1 MLDLEKGCRTLLLE
15 LFKLSQKTRLDEHI
29 LLPQQVA
36 MILRVDLADTI
47 VFVDFLERK
56 GYIRCG
62 RPVGSHYSW
71 IKLTS
76 QGMELVMNPA
86 NLDTVFHVSASDEVQ
101 VLALGAATREKIAQG
116 TDVPDETLFE
126 IEQSLSDVVYAL
138 RQKDDQPLR
147 EFLSDLIL
155 RGGIDTTVVGVKALL
170 AIHGVEL

>member
-47 VFVDFLERK
+47 VFVDFLEKK

-76 QGMELVMNPA
+76 QGLELVMNPA
-86 NLDTVFHVSASDEVQ
+86 NLDTVFDVNAADETPMI
-101 VLALGAATREKIAQG
+101 ALGAATLDKIAEG
-116 TDVPDETLFE
+116 TDVPDETVLE
-126 IEQSLSDVVYAL
+126 IGQSLSDVVQAL
-138 RQKDDQPLR
+138 RQQNDEPLR
-147 EFLSDLIL
+147 AFLSDLIL
-155 RGGIDTTVVGVKALL
+155 RGGIDTTMVGVKALL
-170 AIHGVEL
+170 AAHGVEW